1 MPQIAVVQTDRAP
14 AAIGPY
20 SQAVIAGGWIFS
32 SGQIPIDPATGAIP
46 GGTVEEQTEQALGN
60 LAAVL
65 EAAGGG
71 LGTVVRTTVYLS
83 DMAFFGDMNAVYARH
98 FGDHRPARSTVAVAA
113 LPKGVDVEIDAT
125 AMVAREAP

>member
-1 MPQIAVVQTDRAP
+1 MPEIAVVRTDRAP

-32 SGQIPIDPATGAIP
+32 SGQIPVDPATGGVP
-46 GGTVEEQTEQALGN
+46 GGSVAEQTELVLGN

-83 DMAFFGDMNAVYARH
+83 DMAFFGEMNAVYGRH

-125 AMVAREAP
+125 AMVA

>member
-1 MPQIAVVQTDRAP
+1 MPEIAVVQTDRAP

-32 SGQIPIDPATGAIP
+32 SGQIPVDPATGGVS
-46 GGTVEEQTEQALGN
+46 GGSVKEQTELVLGN
-60 LAAVL
+60 LAAVRQ
-65 EAAGGG
+65 AAGGG
-71 LGTVVRTTVYLS
+71 LDTVVRTTVYLS
-83 DMAFFGDMNAVYARH
+83 DMAFFGEMNSVYARH

-125 AMVAREAP
+125 AMVA